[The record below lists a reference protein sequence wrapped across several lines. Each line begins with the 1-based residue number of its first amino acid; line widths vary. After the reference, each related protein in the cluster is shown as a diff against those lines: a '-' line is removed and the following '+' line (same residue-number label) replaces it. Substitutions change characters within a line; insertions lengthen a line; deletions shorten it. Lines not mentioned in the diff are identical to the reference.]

1 MADVFKTVLI
11 RHSAESMYNLVID
24 VAKYPDFL
32 PWCGGVEIYE
42 QTEDVLDAKIHIR
55 FKGLEQFFHTRNTNR
70 RPESIDMSFV
80 DGPFKKFHGH
90 WRFTSLRS
98 DACKVEF
105 KLHYEFSSLLLEK
118 IIGPVFNVIASTFVD
133 GFVKRADQV
142 YGEKN

>member
-11 RHSAESMYNLVID
+11 RHYAESMYN
-24 VAKYPDFL
+24 
-32 PWCGGVEIYE
+32 
-42 QTEDVLDAKIHIR
+42 
-55 FKGLEQFFHTRNTNR
+55 
-70 RPESIDMSFV
+70 FV

-90 WRFTSLRS
+90 WRFTGLRE